1 MPTFAPLPTARPHW
15 AVLLVFVC
23 IYPVLDWV
31 SFIDPLLGLNITP
44 WNPDPALGLVLWLRY
59 GRRAALPWFVALVLG
74 EWLVRGLP
82 AGLPVT
88 LVLSAWLI
96 IGYGITGELLRRRFS
111 TVRLVATRHALITWL
126 AIMVGGLV
134 INAVVYVGLLAAFG
148 LVPMPMLDTAM
159 LRFGV
164 GDVVGGIVTM
174 PLALM
179 LASYD
184 GRRALAAVLARW
196 ETAGYVALA
205 LLLVWGVFHGVMGRA
220 EFKHYYFL
228 FLPIV
233 WAATRQG
240 MAGTALVAVLIQFG
254 IIVIVRTSTAIA
266 IPFTELQ
273 LLDAALALVGFFIG
287 VMVDEQRQAADELRQ
302 SLRLAAA
309 GEMAAALAHELNQP
323 MTALAAYGKACDH
336 LLARGESGPLL
347 IETMHKMVREADR
360 ASEVVKRLR
369 EFFRTGAMHLET
381 VDLAE
386 VVATVMAQ
394 FEALGHEQHT
404 TLALGALPALAI
416 RADRLQIELVLRNLI
431 ANGFDAVQAR
441 PAGARHVIVSALNLQ
456 GGRLR
461 VSVEDSGPGVSAAVA
476 ARLFEPFVSGKS
488 SGLGL
493 GLVLSRAIVEAH
505 GGTLWAQV
513 GERGVFQFILP
524 LAETGR
530 AS

>member
-1 MPTFAPLPTARPHW
+1 MATFTPLPTARPHW
-15 AVLLVFVC
+15 LLVLAFIAGYVLL
-23 IYPVLDWV
+23 DWI
-31 SFIDPLLGLNITP
+31 SFIDPLFGLNITP
-44 WNPDPALGLVLWLRY
+44 WNPDPALGLVFWLRY
-59 GRRAALPWFVALVLG
+59 GRRAAAPWFIALMLG

-82 AGLPVT
+82 AGLPTT
-88 LVLSAWLI
+88 LLLSCWLI
-96 IGYGITGELLRRRFS
+96 VGYGATGELLRRRFS
-111 TVRLVATRHALITWL
+111 SVHLVATRHGLATWL
-126 AIMVGGLV
+126 GLMVGGLTV
-134 INAVVYVGLLAAFG
+134 NAIVYTSLLAAFG
-148 LVPMPMLDTAM
+148 LMPVHALSGAM

-164 GDVVGGIVTM
+164 GDVAGGIVTM

-184 GRRALAAVLARW
+184 GRRTLAAVLGRW
-196 ETAGYVALA
+196 ETVGYVALA
-205 LLLVWGVFHGVMGRA
+205 LLLVWGVFFGVMGHA
-220 EFKHYYFL
+220 EFQHYYFL

-240 MAGTALVAVLIQFG
+240 MAGTALVAVLLQFG
-254 IIVIVRTSTAIA
+254 IIIIVRWGTGIA

-323 MTALAAYGKACDH
+323 MTALATYGKACDH

-347 IETMHKMVREADR
+347 IDTMHKMVREADR

-369 EFFRTGAMHLET
+369 EFFRTGAMHFEK
-381 VDLAE
+381 VGLAD
-386 VVATVMAQ
+386 VVATVTAQ
-394 FEALGHEQHT
+394 FETLARDQHV
-404 TLALGALPALAI
+404 TLALGALPALSI
-416 RADRLQIELVLRNLI
+416 RADRLQIELVLRNLV
-431 ANGFDAVQAR
+431 ANAFDAVQAR
-441 PAGARHVIVSALNLQ
+441 PEGERHVTVSALNLQ

-461 VSVEDSGPGVSAAVA
+461 MSVEDSGPGVSAAVA

-505 GGTLWAQV
+505 GGTLWAEV
-513 GERGVFQFILP
+513 GERGMFQFILP

-530 AS
+530 TA

>member
-1 MPTFAPLPTARPHW
+1 MTTYAPIPTARPRW
-15 AVLLVFVC
+15 LLWLAFIATYVA
-23 IYPVLDWV
+23 LDWV
-31 SFIDPLLGLNITP
+31 SFIDPLFGLNITP
-44 WNPDPALGLVLWLRY
+44 WNPDPALGLVFWLRY
-59 GRRAALPWFVALVLG
+59 GRRAAAPWFVALVLG

-82 AGLPVT
+82 AGLPAT
-88 LVLSAWLI
+88 LLLSAWLI
-96 IGYGITGELLRRRFS
+96 AGYGATGELLRRRFAS
-111 TVRLVATRHALITWL
+111 VRLVATRHGLATWL
-126 AIMVGGLV
+126 GLMVGGLV
-134 INAVVYVGLLAAFG
+134 VNGAVYVGLLAACG
-148 LVPMPMLDTAM
+148 LVPVHALWGAM

-179 LASYD
+179 LASAD
-184 GRRALAAVLARW
+184 GRRALKAVLVRW
-196 ETAGYVALA
+196 ETVGYTALA
-205 LLLVWGVFHGVMGRA
+205 LLLVWTVFFGIMGHA
-220 EFKHYYFL
+220 EFQHYYFL

-233 WAATRQG
+233 WAATRHG
-240 MAGTALVAVLIQFG
+240 MAGTALVAVLVQFG
-254 IIVIVRTSTAIA
+254 IIIIVRWGTGIA

-287 VMVDEQRQAADELRQ
+287 VMVDEQRQAAEELRQ

-347 IETMHKMVREADR
+347 IDTMHKMVREADR

-381 VDLAE
+381 VELAD
-386 VVATVMAQ
+386 VVATVAAQ
-394 FEALGHEQHT
+394 FETLGREQQVV
-404 TLALGALPALAI
+404 LALGALPALAI

-431 ANGFDAVQAR
+431 ANAFDAVQAC
-441 PAGARHVIVSALNLQ
+441 PAGARHVSVSARDLQ

-505 GGTLWAQV
+505 GGTLWAEV
-513 GERGVFQFILP
+513 GERGLFQFILP

-530 AS
+530 TA